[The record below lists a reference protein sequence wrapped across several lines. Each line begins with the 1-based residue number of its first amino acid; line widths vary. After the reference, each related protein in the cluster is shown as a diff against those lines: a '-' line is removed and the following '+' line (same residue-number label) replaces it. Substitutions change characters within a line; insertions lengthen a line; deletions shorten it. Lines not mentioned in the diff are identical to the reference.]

1 MAYQFGAWA
10 PDVAGVN
17 NGVLVEARNVLP
29 NVAGYMPIPGLS
41 AYSSNALA
49 EKCLGAISVKTS
61 AGGWVVFVGTATKL
75 YREVNGVLTDYT
87 RLAGG
92 AYSATDSD
100 KWSFANFGQYVI
112 AVNPNDDAQVI
123 DVDAGTA
130 NFSALGGSP
139 PRARYVF
146 AIKDFLCLAG
156 LTSDPRAVRNSDIN
170 APTTWTVGTGLCD
183 EQTLPS
189 GGRITGAVGGE
200 FGYILSERAIRRMTF
215 QPGLAPAFSIEVIDE
230 NKGCASGYGVVAVG
244 ASCFFP
250 SDNGFYQVVGNQVIP
265 IGANYVNEWFDTN
278 SDGSR
283 VFEVQGFLH
292 PHDPIVGWAFYSSD
306 TDTNYTRLL
315 FYNWAPEV
323 TARWS
328 YAITEVQYIT
338 NHATSGTTLEG
349 LDAYMPSGIDVATT
363 SFDSRIW
370 EGGRPALLA
379 FDADGYLSFFDGA
392 VPLTAII
399 QTNTIQVNPGYRSK
413 NFTIRPIGEL
423 LGAGLTLRVGKREH
437 TGDLFT
443 YTGVITAG
451 ESSGAFR
458 CRASGAYHTVEL
470 TLDPGFAYLLDTDG
484 AVLLDTD
491 GSPMVDDDSDGLRWT
506 LIQGLDIQA
515 TTDGRK

>member
-1 MAYQFGAWA
+1 MAYPFGAWA

-29 NVAGYMPIPGLS
+29 NVAGYGPIPDLT
-41 AYSSNALA
+41 AYSSNALG
-49 EKCLGAISVKTS
+49 EKCLGVISVKTS
-61 AGGWVVFVGTATKL
+61 SGAWVVFVGTATKL
-75 YREVNGVLTDYT
+75 YRDVDGVLTDYT
-87 RLAGG
+87 RVAGG

-123 DVDAGTA
+123 DVDAGAT

-230 NKGCASGYGVVAVG
+230 HKGCASAYGAVAVG
-244 ASCFFP
+244 ASVFFP

-278 SDGSR
+278 SDGAR

-292 PHDPIVGWAFYSSD
+292 PHDPIVGWAFYNSD

-323 TARWS
+323 TSRWS
-328 YAITEVQYIT
+328 YAITEVQFVT
-338 NHATSGTTLEG
+338 SHATSGTTLEG
-349 LDAYMPSGIDVATT
+349 LDVHMPSGIDAATV

-370 EGGRPALLA
+370 EGGRPAFLA
-379 FDADGYLSFFDGA
+379 FNPSGYLSFFDAGTS
-392 VPLTAII
+392 LTALI
-399 QTNTIQVNPGYRSK
+399 QTNTLTLNPGARSK
-413 NFTIRPIGEL
+413 NISAKL
-423 LGAGLTLRVGKREH
+423 LGETNGATVGLRIGKREH
-437 TGDLFT
+437 TGNSWT
-443 YTGVITAG
+443 YTNSITPST
-451 ESSGAFR
+451 SSGWAR
-458 CRASGAYHTVEL
+458 GRASGAYHNFEWTI
-470 TLDPGFAYLLDTDG
+470 THSTGTRWS
-484 AVLLDTD
+484 VL
-491 GSPMVDDDSDGLRWT
+491 
-506 LIQGLDIQA
+506 QGMDVAA
-515 TTDGRK
+515 TPDGRK